1 MKLGLSLS
9 GGGIKGIA
17 HIGAI
22 KALEEENIK
31 FSYISGTSSGSIV
44 AMLYACGYNVE
55 EMYNIFYKYSKSIQ
69 YVDWV
74 NIKKFFLNILT
85 GKGIKIDGLNSGTKI
100 YKLVNEIC
108 KKKNIKNIKEVNKPL
123 IIPAVNILNEN
134 LYIFTN
140 MNAGYMDIK
149 NNNDNIK
156 YINNADV
163 GKIVQ
168 ASCSYPGIF
177 SPCKF
182 KNELLV
188 DGGIAE
194 NLPWRETKKAGAD
207 KVLSIVFSDKKQKD
221 CCNNIIEVLSKSFSI
236 ICKELSKYEWDGTDY
251 LLNIQTD
258 NVGLLKKKKMNQ
270 LYTEG
275 YNQTKKKIKDI
286 KEKLRL

>member
-1 MKLGLSLS
+1 MGDNMKLGLSLS

-17 HIGAI
+17 HIGSI
-22 KALEEENIK
+22 KALEEENIEFK
-31 FSYISGTSSGSIV
+31 YISGTSSGSIV
-44 AMLYACGYNVE
+44 AILYACGYSVE
-55 EMYNIFYKYSKSIQ
+55 EMRDIFYKYAKSIH

-74 NIKKFFLNILT
+74 NIKKFFINLFT

-108 KKKNIKNIKEVNKPL
+108 KEKGISNINEINRPL
-123 IIPAVNILNEN
+123 IIPAVNILNEE
-134 LYIFTN
+134 LYIFSNTEITN
-140 MNAGYMDIK
+140 RDK
-149 NNNDNIK
+149 NIK
-156 YINNADV
+156 YINNANV
-163 GKIVQ
+163 GTIVQ

-177 SPCKF
+177 SPCEYN
-182 KNELLV
+182 NELLV

-207 KVLSIVFSDKKQKD
+207 KVLSIVFSDRKQKN

-236 ICKELSKYEWDGTDY
+236 LCKELSKHEWDGADY

-258 NVGLLKKKKMNQ
+258 NVGLLEKSKMDE
-270 LYTEG
+270 LYAEG
-275 YNQTKKKIKDI
+275 YNQTKRRIKDI